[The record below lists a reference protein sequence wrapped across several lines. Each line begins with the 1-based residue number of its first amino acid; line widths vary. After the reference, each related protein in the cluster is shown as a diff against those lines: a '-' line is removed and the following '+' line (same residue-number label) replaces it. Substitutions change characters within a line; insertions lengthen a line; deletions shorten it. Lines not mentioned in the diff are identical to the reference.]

1 MKLFKKRFD
10 IRWSDLDANRHV
22 ANSAYMN
29 FMSHTR
35 MAYLISHGFDHSD
48 MEKLRVGPVLFYEH
62 IYYFREVLS
71 GQTIDVTLS
80 LKGLSRDGM
89 FFEFGHDI
97 YGMDGT
103 HHLSAELMG
112 GFIDLDSRTLTALT
126 DERVKLVFDDLQ
138 RAPDFRWLTR
148 EDTRK
153 HQKRPRDR
161 TGME

>member
-1 MKLFKKRFD
+1 MEIFKKRFD

-35 MAYLISHGFDHSD
+35 MAYLIDHGFSHRD
-48 MEKLRVGPVLFYEH
+48 MEKFRVGPVLFYEH
-62 IYYFREVLS
+62 IYYFREVLA
-71 GQTIDVTLS
+71 GQTIDVSLL

-89 FFEFGHDI
+89 FFEFEHEIFGE
-97 YGMDGT
+97 DGT

-112 GFIDLDSRTLTALT
+112 GFIDLDTRKLTPLAEERIHSVFNDLHRT
-126 DERVKLVFDDLQ
+126 D
-138 RAPDFRWLTR
+138 DFRWLTR

-153 HQKRPRDR
+153 RR
-161 TGME
+161 

>member
-1 MKLFKKRFD
+1 MELFKKRFD

-35 MAYLISHGFDHSD
+35 MAYLIDHGFSHQD
-48 MEKLRVGPVLFYEH
+48 MEKFRVGPVLFYEH
-62 IYYFREVLS
+62 IYYFREVLA
-71 GQTIDVTLS
+71 GQTIDVSLL

-89 FFEFGHDI
+89 FFEFEHEIFGE
-97 YGMDGT
+97 DGT

-112 GFIDLDSRTLTALT
+112 GFIDLDTRKLTPLAE
-126 DERVKLVFDDLQ
+126 ERIHMVFNDLQ
-138 RAPDFRWLTR
+138 RTDDFRWLTR

-153 HQKRPRDR
+153 RRR
-161 TGME
+161 